1 MWGGDVYAGSAC
13 GSAAGDTATLWPQ
26 GPVSELN
33 LISRGLAS
41 DPRAHGVSLSPAS
54 AYRGSELRGPA
65 WVPEPQGSAPSV
77 VFVLCY
83 KFTAGRAHEFWDG
96 CFEGTV
102 LNTQVR
108 KPDLLQTVSL
118 ISQKRATSVQNL
130 R

>member
-1 MWGGDVYAGSAC
+1 MKGRELPLNTDKGSA
-13 GSAAGDTATLWPQ
+13 DT
-26 GPVSELN
+26 
-33 LISRGLAS
+33 
-41 DPRAHGVSLSPAS
+41 
-54 AYRGSELRGPA
+54 
-65 WVPEPQGSAPSV
+65 SV
-77 VFVLCY
+77 NR